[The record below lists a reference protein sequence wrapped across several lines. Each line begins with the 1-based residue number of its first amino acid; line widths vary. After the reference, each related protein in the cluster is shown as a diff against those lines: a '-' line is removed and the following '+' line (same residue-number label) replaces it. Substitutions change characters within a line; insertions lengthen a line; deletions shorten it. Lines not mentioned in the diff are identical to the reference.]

1 MIESARALA
10 LLSAVLMVTSLAVF
24 SKWLRGPLMQ
34 RLDGQRASN
43 IAPSAIV
50 LKLLIAAL
58 VISAVAAVL
67 AVVGWI
73 NA

>member
-10 LLSAVLMVTSLAVF
+10 LLSAVLMVTSVAVF